1 MYRMQTRINL
11 RQLPGLPHRIASPFA
26 VNRAPRRH
34 LDLEILHPAGVK
46 PIGAN
51 NRIGHVN
58 AGSAG
63 GGSAGA
69 ALVTVDGDDLLGGPD
84 GAVVV
89 SVGWVRW
96 VFRPGRGG
104 GGVWRSYW
112 QFSSFHLQAAVSDFV
127 SQVCLDWPVITE
139 LVLSSLRAASKSL
152 VIGFGTDQLTVVHD
166 CSKAPMSSWQSPLHP
181 ILPMACYQSL

>member
-1 MYRMQTRINL
+1 MQTRINL

-46 PIGAN
+46 PIGAHS
-51 NRIGHVN
+51 RFGHVD
-58 AGSAG
+58 AGSVG

-96 VFRPGRGG
+96 VFRPERGG
-104 GGVWRSYW
+104 GSVEV
-112 QFSSFHLQAAVSDFV
+112 LLAV
-127 SQVCLDWPVITE
+127 
-139 LVLSSLRAASKSL
+139 L
-152 VIGFGTDQLTVVHD
+152 VIPFAGRSV
-166 CSKAPMSSWQSPLHP
+166 
-181 ILPMACYQSL
+181 